1 MSLPAIIRTVES
13 LTSLVAFDDQPRKIS
28 RAAAKRLRASIER
41 WGLVQEIVVNK
52 RNNRIVGGNQRV
64 KALIAAGETTAP
76 VAWVDLEDD
85 EEMSLSLAL
94 NSPELAGEY
103 DQARIRQAVAKAA
116 ASEDFALVD
125 LIKQTEILPPAIDPH
140 EPDDVAPLVIES
152 VAVPIV
158 TTREVASLFD
168 TWRKAEG
175 LGLAQAFERMVR
187 EVAAC

>member
-1 MSLPAIIRTVES
+1 MALPTITRTIES
-13 LTSLVAFDDQPRKIS
+13 LTSLVAFEDQPRKIS
-28 RAAAKRLRASIER
+28 RAAAKRLKASIER
-41 WGLVQEIVVNK
+41 WGLVQEIVVNR

-64 KALIAAGETTAP
+64 KALLLAGETTAP
-76 VAWVDLEDD
+76 VAWVDLGED

-116 ASEDFALVD
+116 SAEDFALAE
-125 LIKQTEILPPAIDPH
+125 LIKQTDILPPPIDPY
-140 EPDDVAPLVIES
+140 ESDDNAPLVVES

-175 LGLAQAFERMVR
+175 LGLSQAFERLVR
-187 EVAAC
+187 EAAC